1 MLVFPNCKIN
11 LGLHITSKRP
21 DGFHS
26 IESVFLPVGWTDM
39 LEIVPAKENQ
49 FIMDGLNIAC
59 PLEENLCYKA
69 YQLLKS
75 DFDLPPIS
83 MYLYKKIPNG
93 AGLGGGSADAAFT
106 LKMLNTMFSLGL
118 AIENLKRYAEKL
130 GSDCAFFITN
140 SPSLV
145 SGRGEI
151 LEPYS
156 LNLQGY
162 EIVIIKAPISVST
175 AEAYKMVTPKAAE
188 YAIAEILKQDIS
200 AWRDS
205 LKNDFEEPIFEKYPE
220 LAQMKNLLYA
230 KGALYAAMSGSGSA
244 IYGIFRERIDFGQ
257 TFKDCLVWQGAIKF
271 T

>member
-26 IESVFLPVGWTDM
+26 IESVFLPVGWVDM
-39 LEIVPAKENQ
+39 LEIVPTKENT

-59 PLEENLCYKA
+59 PIEENLCYKA

-106 LKMLNTMFSLGL
+106 LKTLNAMFSLGL
-118 AIENLKRYAEKL
+118 SIENLKQYAEKL
-130 GSDCAFFITN
+130 GSDCSFFITN

-151 LEPYS
+151 LEPYFI
-156 LNLQGY
+156 NLQGY

-188 YAIAEILKQDIS
+188 YAIAETLKQDIS

-205 LKNDFEEPIFEKYPE
+205 LKNDFEEPIFKKYPE
-220 LAQMKNLLYA
+220 LEQIKNLLYA

-257 TFKDCLVWQGAIKF
+257 TFKDCLVWQGIL
-271 T
+271 